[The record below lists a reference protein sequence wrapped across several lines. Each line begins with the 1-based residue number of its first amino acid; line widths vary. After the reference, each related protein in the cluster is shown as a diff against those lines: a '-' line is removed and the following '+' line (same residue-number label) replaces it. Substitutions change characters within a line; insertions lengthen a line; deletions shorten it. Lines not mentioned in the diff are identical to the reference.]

1 MMNISGKCIF
11 TGMNSATVL
20 DLWILGNSGVAIK
33 TVRVT
38 VIRNKYKVRPSLI
51 NLILSRYNQ
60 GEIWIKLNEVIWAIA
75 FTNSGVASKT
85 FREYCIIGNK

>member
-1 MMNISGKCIF
+1 MHISGFCTYGNMMNISGKCIF
-11 TGMNSATVL
+11 TGMNSAAVL

-51 NLILSRYNQ
+51 LLIKFYPD
-60 GEIWIKLNEVIWAIA
+60 
-75 FTNSGVASKT
+75 
-85 FREYCIIGNK
+85 III

>member
-1 MMNISGKCIF
+1 MKIIGRFLDLKFVETWDEHFFLTYGNMMNISGKCIF

-38 VIRNKYKVRPSLI
+38 VIRNKYLI
-51 NLILSRYNQ
+51 RFVHL
-60 GEIWIKLNEVIWAIA
+60 
-75 FTNSGVASKT
+75 
-85 FREYCIIGNK
+85 

>member
-11 TGMNSATVL
+11 TGMNSAAIL
-20 DLWILGNSGVAIK
+20 DLWILGNSGIAIK

-38 VIRNKYKVRPSLI
+38 VIRNKYKVCPSLK

-60 GEIWIKLNEVIWAIA
+60 DEIW
-75 FTNSGVASKT
+75 
-85 FREYCIIGNK
+85 

>member
-1 MMNISGKCIF
+1 
-11 TGMNSATVL
+11 MNSTAIL

-51 NLILSRYNQ
+51 NLILSRYNR
-60 GEIWIKLNEVIWAIA
+60 GEIWIKLNKVIWAIA

-85 FREYCIIGNK
+85 FQEYCIIGNK